1 MEKEIWKDIDGYG
14 GQYQVSNLGRVRSF
28 RIKSEGVI
36 LVQRPSIKGYMIVCL
51 NHVAKSVHQLVARA
65 FVGGY
70 ADGLEVNHIN
80 EDKADNRAE
89 NLEWVTHRQNNLH
102 GTRVRRVAEALSKR
116 AMAID
121 QFDLDGNYIKT
132 FPNCRSAASAVGVH
146 KVSIYRVC
154 QGKEKSVGGYR
165 WAYNRT
171 FKVEKKVPKPYPR
184 KVYDT
189 TSLEGEQWAQVEGYN
204 GLYWVSNLG
213 RVKSVDHKTAN
224 GKFRPGRIMKSEIV
238 TNKKHRGPKY
248 VIVNLFNGKRGIP
261 TRLCNLVARSFV
273 SGYADGMEVNH
284 IDGDVTNN
292 RADNLEWATRRRKVQ
307 IGTRKE
313 NSLNV
318 ANRKTVVQ
326 MTLDGE
332 FVAEYASLNEAGK
345 AVGKEPGNISR
356 ACVGRQNTAY
366 GYKWKFK
373 NNNEKK

>member
-36 LVQRPSIKGYMIVCL
+36 LVQRPNIKGYMIVCL

-80 EDKADNRAE
+80 EDKADNRAD

-121 QFDLDGNYIKT
+121 Q
-132 FPNCRSAASAVGVH
+132 VH

-189 TSLEGEQWAQVEGYN
+189 TSLEGEQWAQVEGYSE
-204 GLYWVSNLG
+204 LYWVSNLG

-373 NNNEKK
+373 NDKK